1 MQPATAHAFKLQ
13 IHPTVTAPEVRSLNA
28 RLEFR
33 EDGALQLRYL
43 LDAHVPRLRVPPPA
57 AASRTDELWKHTC
70 FEAFVKPHGAAFYYE
85 INLSPSSQ
93 WALYRFDAYREGMQA
108 AEIAKPP
115 AISLRRSDYHMEL
128 DAALNLEALP
138 ELTGKSAWKVA
149 LSAVIESEDGRMSY
163 WALRHAAGK
172 PDFHHPDSF
181 VSVSR

>member
-93 WALYRFDAYREGMQA
+93 WALYRFDSYREGMRPVEA
-108 AEIAKPP
+108 AKPP
-115 AISLRRSDYHMEL
+115 AISVQSSDFRLELRAVVNL
-128 DAALNLEALP
+128 DDLP
-138 ELTGKSAWKVA
+138 ELRDSTHLDVA
-149 LSAVIESEDGRMSY
+149 LAAVIESADGRVSY
-163 WALRHAAGK
+163 WALRHPAEK
-172 PDFHHPDSF
+172 PDFHHTDSF
-181 VSVSR
+181 VSVLR